1 MKTQRIAI
9 VPTSLMSSPP
19 TPAERRLLISF
30 KAPASARSKGLLVY
44 GSIYL
49 SKTKEPS
56 PA

>member
-9 VPTSLMSSPP
+9 VPTSLMSFPP

-30 KAPASARSKGLLVY
+30 KAPASAKSKGLLLD

-49 SKTKEPS
+49 SKIKELS